1 MDDDTKNHAKFLM
14 LSHIIV
20 VCNYRKN
27 LVLRYGGA
35 VTQIFT
41 QIATTA
47 ACSFEAME
55 VDRDPMHCLVKSEPK
70 ISPLSM
76 VRKLKQQSTF
86 RLWQMYGTDRHRGNA
101 GKNEPLE

>member
-1 MDDDTKNHAKFLM
+1 M
-14 LSHIIV
+14 
-20 VCNYRKN
+20 
-27 LVLRYGGA
+27 
-35 VTQIFT
+35 TQIFT

-101 GKNEPLE
+101 GKNESLE